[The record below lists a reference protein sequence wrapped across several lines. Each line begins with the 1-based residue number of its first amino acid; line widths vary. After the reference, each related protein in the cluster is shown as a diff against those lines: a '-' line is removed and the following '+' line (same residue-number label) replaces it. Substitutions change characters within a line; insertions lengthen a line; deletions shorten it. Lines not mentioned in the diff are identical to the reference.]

1 MRKNTIEPNDDN
13 TSLSNCLFTVQILV
27 SNFPLS
33 NEDLDKINELENI
46 DKKTKGSELAEFYA
60 GTYQTMMEAEIQ
72 LEKAKSL
79 GFVDS
84 FIFVTVDGER
94 VSLEYSDCN

>member
-1 MRKNTIEPNDDN
+1 M
-13 TSLSNCLFTVQILV
+13 FTVQVLV

-46 DKKTKGSELAEFYA
+46 DKKTKGSELTEFYA
-60 GTYQTMMEAEIQ
+60 GTYKTMMEAEIQ
-72 LEKAKSL
+72 LEKAKNL

>member
-1 MRKNTIEPNDDN
+1 
-13 TSLSNCLFTVQILV
+13 
-27 SNFPLS
+27 
-33 NEDLDKINELENI
+33 
-46 DKKTKGSELAEFYA
+46 
-60 GTYQTMMEAEIQ
+60 MMEAEIQ